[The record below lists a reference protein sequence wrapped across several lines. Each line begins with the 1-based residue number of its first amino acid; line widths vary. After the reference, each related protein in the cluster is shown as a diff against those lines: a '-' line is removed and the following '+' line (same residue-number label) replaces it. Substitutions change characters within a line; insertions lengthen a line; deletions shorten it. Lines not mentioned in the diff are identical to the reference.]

1 MGSKTSDAFSRAGTR
16 IKESASSLKVSII
29 IIHTCINTNVKEYSR
44 QLLLFWEGGREGGR
58 GSELWELSCI
68 RTYYNWEV
76 SLLMFSS
83 SCSLCSSYIICFSFM
98 FLTLQERVWTS
109 SDQEAT
115 PTDKEAVVP
124 DEPTS

>member
-1 MGSKTSDAFSRAGTR
+1 M
-16 IKESASSLKVSII
+16 
-29 IIHTCINTNVKEYSR
+29 
-44 QLLLFWEGGREGGR
+44 
-58 GSELWELSCI
+58 WELSCI

-83 SCSLCSSYIICFSFM
+83 SCSLCSSYIMCFSFM